1 MNRVNSCNDFGHDDS
16 TINTSVVVVCRLRWW
31 LGLLSGLCCCCLQ
44 ATVVAGATQWVVS
57 LLLLS
62 AGYGGGWGYSGG
74 GVVVVVVCRLRWWLG
89 LLGGLCCC
97 CLQATVVAGV
107 TRVTQSRPCASQS
120 TLTFCSADSLCSVD
134 AANTLPKYAC
144 VDYQQPFFTYCK
156 ACLFLISLFLFFL
169 SCLWG
174 DVAVCSS
181 VQPTSPCVCVRVCV
195 RVRVRVCVC
204 GGKCDMDQS
213 SVLAFVCRPPCRRKV
228 VCWQSDWLIDV
239 SSAQWSVAAAGLNAL
254 QSLGLIAVC
263 CAAVS
268 VLQYS
273 ISLH

>member
-1 MNRVNSCNDFGHDDS
+1 MTLPAFAAERRRACSTATAACPQLSTDTWSDS
-16 TINTSVVVVCRLRWW
+16 A
-31 LGLLSGLCCCCLQ
+31 LC
-44 ATVVAGATQWVVS
+44 
-57 LLLLS
+57 
-62 AGYGGGWGYSGG
+62 
-74 GVVVVVVCRLRWWLG
+74 
-89 LLGGLCCC
+89 CCC

-181 VQPTSPCVCVRVCV
+181 VQPTSPSVCVCVCVRA
-195 RVRVRVCVC
+195 RARARVCVWW
-204 GGKCDMDQS
+204 KM
-213 SVLAFVCRPPCRRKV
+213 
-228 VCWQSDWLIDV
+228 
-239 SSAQWSVAAAGLNAL
+239 
-254 QSLGLIAVC
+254 
-263 CAAVS
+263 
-268 VLQYS
+268 
-273 ISLH
+273 